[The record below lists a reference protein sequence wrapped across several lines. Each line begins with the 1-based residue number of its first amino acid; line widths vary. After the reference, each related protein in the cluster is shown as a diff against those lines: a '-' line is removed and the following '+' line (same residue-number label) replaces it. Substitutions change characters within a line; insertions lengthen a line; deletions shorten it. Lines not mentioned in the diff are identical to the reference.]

1 MSPSKYTQFSDDQN
15 WEEWTL
21 EDPNRAKLVE
31 EARLWLLAMKVPQTP
46 MHPITIINALESTWD
61 KIEKGS

>member
-1 MSPSKYTQFSDDQN
+1 MTKN

-61 KIEKGS
+61 KIEKEADSKLTQKND

>member
-1 MSPSKYTQFSDDQN
+1 VQFSDDQKTGKN
-15 WEEWTL
+15 GL
-21 EDPNRAKLVE
+21 LDPNRAKLVE

>member
-1 MSPSKYTQFSDDQN
+1 MTKN

-31 EARLWLLAMKVPQTP
+31 EARLWLAMKVPQTP

-61 KIEKGS
+61 KIEKRKLTQS